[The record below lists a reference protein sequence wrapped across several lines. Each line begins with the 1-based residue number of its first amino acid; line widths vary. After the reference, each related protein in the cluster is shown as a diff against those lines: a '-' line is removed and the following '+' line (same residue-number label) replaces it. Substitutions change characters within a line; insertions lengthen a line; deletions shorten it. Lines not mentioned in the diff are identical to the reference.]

1 MENWVLLQKRVDFA
15 HIAEKFQI
23 SPRLARLIRNRDV
36 VGDEAVDRY
45 LNGTMKDTYDGSLM
59 QDMDKAVG
67 ILREKIKNGKR
78 IRVIGDYDID
88 GICSTYILLHGLAG
102 LGVQADYAIPDR
114 ILDGYGLNE
123 NLVRQAHED
132 GVDTILTCDNGISAA
147 AAVALGKSFGMTMV
161 VTDHHEVPFEADTH
175 RMILPEA
182 DAVVD
187 PKRGDSD
194 YPFQGLCGAAV
205 AYKLLTV
212 LYAALGR
219 DPEELN
225 PLLEEVG
232 FATVGDVMELVDE
245 NRILVREGLKRLRET
260 ENPGLNALMR
270 YKNVKKEELDPHDIG
285 YILGPCI
292 NASGRLDTA
301 RRSLALL
308 EAKTADEADRL
319 AEELTAIN
327 EERKNLTEAQAQAA
341 LAQVEEKSWQD
352 DPVLVLYLP
361 DCHESLAGLVASRV
375 RRRYYRP
382 VYVLA
387 DGEEL
392 IKGSGRSI
400 DGYPMFEALSRC
412 QDLLETFG
420 GHAMAAGLSLRPA
433 DTGTGQRDGAARVRQ
448 VQELR
453 QRLLETCTLTTDD
466 LTEKVRIDMELPFA
480 GITPEF
486 VRELERME
494 PFGNGNPEPLF
505 AARQVSFLYPRLMGR
520 NQNFLRMRAVD
531 SEGTV
536 INAVCFQNLDT
547 FFEILEEKYG
557 PDARERFFGPD
568 SAKMKMDITFC
579 PEIDTYGGTSRMQ
592 IAISHFR

>member
-1 MENWVLLQKRVDFA
+1 MENWVLVQKRADFA
-15 HIAEKFQI
+15 HIVEKFHI

-45 LNGTMKDTYDGSLM
+45 LNGTMKDTYDGALM
-59 QDMDKAVG
+59 QDMDKAVE
-67 ILREKIKNGKR
+67 ILREKITSGSR

-123 NLVRQAHED
+123 NLVRQAYED
-132 GVDTILTCDNGISAA
+132 GIDTILTCDNGISAA
-147 AAVALGKSFGMTMV
+147 KAVALGKSLGMTMV

-187 PKRGDSD
+187 PKRSDSA

-212 LYAALGR
+212 LYPAMGA
-219 DPEELN
+219 DPKELD

-232 FATVGDVMELVDE
+232 FATVGDVMDLVDE
-245 NRILVREGLKRLRET
+245 NRILVREGLKRLRKT
-260 ENPGLNALMR
+260 ENPGLTSLMR
-270 YKNVKKEELDPHDIG
+270 CKGVNKEEMDPHDIG

-308 EAKTADEADRL
+308 EAETGSEADRL
-319 AEELTAIN
+319 AEELNAIN
-327 EERKNLTEAQAQAA
+327 EERKNLTEVQAQAA
-341 LAQVEEKSWQD
+341 LAQVEENGWQK

-375 RRRYYRP
+375 RKRYYRP
-382 VYVLA
+382 VFVLT

-400 DGYPMFEALSRC
+400 EGYHMFEGLSRC

-420 GHAMAAGLSLRPA
+420 GHAMAAGLSLRPLDA
-433 DTGTGQRDGAARVRQ
+433 GTGKRDGKARVRQ

-453 QRLLETCTLTTDD
+453 QRLLKTCSLTTAD
-466 LTEKVRIDMELPFA
+466 LTEKIRIDMELPFA
-480 GITPEF
+480 AISPEF

-505 AARQVSFLYPRLMGR
+505 AARQVSFLYPRLMGK
-520 NQNFLRMRAVD
+520 NKNLLRMRAVD
-531 SEGTV
+531 AEGTA
-536 INAVCFQNLDT
+536 IDAICFQGLDG
-547 FFEILEEKYG
+547 FFELLEDKYG
-557 PDARERFFGPD
+557 PDARRRFFGPD
-568 SAKMKMDITFC
+568 SADMKMDITFC
-579 PEIDTYGGTSRMQ
+579 PEINTYGGASRLQ